1 MATMTASRRLD
12 APSFVRRFSM
22 WFLAVYQLT
31 PNPSAMYLVSQPNAG
46 LDKTS
51 RPRAVS
57 RTSRRHSSTI
67 VLWSTI

>member
-12 APSFVRRFSM
+12 APSFVRGFSM

-46 LDKTS
+46 LDKTLPS
-51 RPRAVS
+51 
-57 RTSRRHSSTI
+57 TRR
-67 VLWSTI
+67 

>member
-1 MATMTASRRLD
+1 
-12 APSFVRRFSM
+12 M

-51 RPRAVS
+51 RSRAVS
-57 RTSRRHSSTI
+57 RTSRRQSYTI